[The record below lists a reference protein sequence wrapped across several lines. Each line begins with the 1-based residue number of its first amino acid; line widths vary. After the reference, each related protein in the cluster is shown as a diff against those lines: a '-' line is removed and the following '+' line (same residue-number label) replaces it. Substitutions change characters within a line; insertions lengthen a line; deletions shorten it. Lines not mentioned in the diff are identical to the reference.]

1 MQSKLNPK
9 PNRPTIVKIKST
21 ERPQAEPSPAAAES
35 AAPAEEQSPPTEASP
50 AEPPAPKQPKPLE
63 EVTVG
68 DRTLRIGETIDVIP
82 PWSSQKVV
90 VTITGFYRSS
100 DSWWV
105 QYTSSDEVPPGWT
118 WSCGVKRLT

>member
-9 PNRPTIVKIKST
+9 PNRPTIIKIKST
-21 ERPQAEPSPAAAES
+21 ERPQAEPSPAAAEPDDS
-35 AAPAEEQSPPTEASP
+35 TQEQSPPAD
-50 AEPPAPKQPKPLE
+50 APPEPKQPEPLE
-63 EVTVG
+63 EVTFE

-100 DSWWV
+100 GSWWV
-105 QYTSSDEVPPGWT
+105 QYTSPDEVPPGWT
-118 WSCGVKRLT
+118 WNCGVKRLT